1 MDIRI
6 STGLNPRPLTP
17 RQEQQARLDRWR
29 AGASDVAQTPQ
40 PVAPTA
46 SSAPPQA
53 APSKPDPFPYVQIPF
68 GGYQEADPAQA
79 LRRSR
84 QAAAHDEP
92 PEIPFRRPSELDEST
107 AAKEISRALSEAI
120 ESEARE
126 ADARAEAAREAAAAL
141 EAAAEARRQLQ
152 ERQTAAL
159 RERVQQLGSLMEL
172 VVGRYGMPAG
182 PAVPDTSRQA

>member
-29 AGASDVAQTPQ
+29 AGASDLAQAPQ
-40 PVAPTA
+40 PVAPAA
-46 SSAPPQA
+46 SSAPPQSV
-53 APSKPDPFPYVQIPF
+53 PSNPDPFPYVQIPF

-84 QAAAHDEP
+84 QAAAQEDS
-92 PEIPFRRPSELDEST
+92 PEIPFRRPSEMDDT
-107 AAKEISRALSEAI
+107 AAAKEISRALSEAI

-141 EAAAEARRQLQ
+141 EAAAEARRPLQ

-172 VVGRYGMPAG
+172 VVGRYGMPPG
-182 PAVPDTSRQA
+182 PASPDTSRQA

>member
-29 AGASDVAQTPQ
+29 AGASDLAQAPQ

-46 SSAPPQA
+46 SSVPPQR
-53 APSKPDPFPYVQIPF
+53 APSRPDPFPFVQIPF

-84 QAAAHDEP
+84 QTAAQEEQ
-92 PEIPFRRPSELDEST
+92 PEIPFRRPSELEDT
-107 AAKEISRALSEAI
+107 AAAKEISRALSEAI
-120 ESEARE
+120 ASESRE
-126 ADARAEAAREAAAAL
+126 AEVRADAAREAAVAL

-159 RERVQQLGSLMEL
+159 RERVQQLGTLMEL
-172 VVGRYGMPAG
+172 VVGRYGMPPG
-182 PAVPDTSRQA
+182 PASPDTSRQA